1 MSYVYVLYFCSSVT
15 WHLSRGDIVVPV
27 EQKERFNP
35 AAHDNQMCWVYLT
48 EDEDN
53 ELFTAAM
60 THTNTH
66 ARNAFI
72 GRV

>member
-1 MSYVYVLYFCSSVT
+1 MSCVYVLYFCSSVT

-27 EQKERFNP
+27 EQKGRFNP

-72 GRV
+72 GGI

>member
-1 MSYVYVLYFCSSVT
+1 MSYVYVLYFCSSIT

-48 EDEDN
+48 QDENN

-66 ARNAFI
+66 PRNAFI
-72 GRV
+72 GGV